1 MQAYFINVVYK
12 EEKIILIVSIVSLV
26 CFFGIL
32 NAYGQFPENDRYEY
46 LGIRH
51 DKNPHVCLFEP
62 NPTYI
67 DWDYW
72 LEVEKVSH
80 QAILDWQT
88 EMTEFLPEGDWTLT
102 IHSTVPYVEHWN
114 KIPEFLKNLSISS
127 IPEFLWILI
136 RNPHNG

>member
-1 MQAYFINVVYK
+1 MN
-12 EEKIILIVSIVSLV
+12 ILRIVSIVLIVFSLCTLSTV
-26 CFFGIL
+26 SLL
-32 NAYGQFPENDRYEY
+32 NAYAQYPDEGSDRYEY

-51 DKNPHVCLFEP
+51 DKNPYVCLFEP

-102 IHSTVPYVEHWN
+102 IHSTVP
-114 KIPEFLKNLSISS
+114 
-127 IPEFLWILI
+127 
-136 RNPHNG
+136 